1 MHASQV
7 GQHFNLHPN
16 FELLKRCHYPIIPT
30 GMRSNIKGRWQ
41 PGHRCELFHWSI
53 ITLWFC
59 FNFAGSRGI
68 IIYCLEFNS
77 LNFVCQCFEQ
87 WKMDACLLCNNF
99 FVKVEGGRG
108 YNKRYISKLTSSE
121 YTALGLQKNWSKYQV
136 QKSFD
141 FICNNLPD
149 KTSDWCLRKT
159 VSMLLNRLT
168 SWPKCYKFKSVLLDG
183 ISKARWYVPCAYSCA
198 RYLTISIVI
207 CTVRQQ
213 LLLSK

>member
-1 MHASQV
+1 
-7 GQHFNLHPN
+7 
-16 FELLKRCHYPIIPT
+16 
-30 GMRSNIKGRWQ
+30 
-41 PGHRCELFHWSI
+41 
-53 ITLWFC
+53 
-59 FNFAGSRGI
+59 
-68 IIYCLEFNS
+68 
-77 LNFVCQCFEQ
+77 
-87 WKMDACLLCNNF
+87 MDACLLCNNF

-168 SWPKCYKFKSVLLDG
+168 S
-183 ISKARWYVPCAYSCA
+183 
-198 RYLTISIVI
+198 
-207 CTVRQQ
+207 
-213 LLLSK
+213 